1 MTDTKTTG
9 PVSGE
14 TNLKKLLSGLRAKKD
29 DRLFVFACVPH
40 DQWDGIDE
48 AVKKA
53 AQMIFAEAEGVS
65 LIIPEEV
72 AAAYQIASVYPSR
85 MITLTIH
92 SALDAVGF
100 LAHITTAL
108 AKEGISVNAVA
119 GYFHDHLFVP
129 DEAADK
135 VMAVLADIS
144 KSQE

>member
-1 MTDTKTTG
+1 MTDAKTTG
-9 PVSGE
+9 PTSGE
-14 TNLKKLLSGLRAKKD
+14 TNLKKLLSGLTANKD
-29 DRLFVFACVPH
+29 DRLFVFACIPH
-40 DQWDGIDE
+40 DQWDGIDD
-48 AVKKA
+48 AVKQA
-53 AQMIFAEAEGVS
+53 AQMIFIEAEGVS
-65 LIIPEEV
+65 LIIPKEV
-72 AAAYQIASVYPSR
+72 AAAYQIAHVYPSR

-129 DEAADK
+129 DDAADK
-135 VMAVLADIS
+135 VMAVLADIA

>member
-135 VMAVLADIS
+135 VMAVLADIA

>member
-9 PVSGE
+9 RVSGE

-29 DRLFVFACVPH
+29 DRLFVFACMPH

-53 AQMIFAEAEGVS
+53 AQMIFTEAEGVS

-92 SALDAVGF
+92 SALNAVGF

-135 VMAVLADIS
+135 VMAVLADIA